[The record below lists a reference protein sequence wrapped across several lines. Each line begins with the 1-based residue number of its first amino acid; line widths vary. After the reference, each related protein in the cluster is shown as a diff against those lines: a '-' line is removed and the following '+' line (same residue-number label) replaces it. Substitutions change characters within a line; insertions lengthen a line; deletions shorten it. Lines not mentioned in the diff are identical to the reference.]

1 MDYLQEPDFFHDVF
15 GHVPIL
21 MNPLFADYLQR
32 YGEEGLK
39 ALRLEALPYL
49 ARLYWYTVEFG
60 LIRTEAGLLIYGSGI
75 VSSRAESIHFLESA
89 KQNRTP
95 FDLMRVMQKREER
108 RAGKEGLM
116 TCRSRWSPF
125 HTKNKKLILSNIVIY
140 K

>member
-60 LIRTEAGLLIYGSGI
+60 LIRTEAGLRIYGSGI
-75 VSSRAESIHFLESA
+75 VSSRAESIHCLESA
-89 KQNRTP
+89 TPNRIA
-95 FDLMRVMQKREER
+95 FDLMRVMTTKYRSEER
-108 RAGKEGLM
+108 RVGQSVYVCFDLGA
-116 TCRSRWSPF
+116 RRII
-125 HTKNKKLILSNIVIY
+125 NKKTHIDTT
-140 K
+140 KT